1 MRYYNFS
8 TPRPY
13 TLIPILLAG
22 TVIIVLGFF
31 FFVIAAAIAAAV
43 IIGTSLYRLFFANTV
58 RKSTGRV
65 EASTDPSTDDGFT
78 EYKLVESI
86 PHDKKE

>member
-1 MRYYNFS
+1 M
-8 TPRPY
+8 
-13 TLIPILLAG
+13 LLAG
-22 TVIIVLGFF
+22 AVIIVLGFF
-31 FFVIAAAIAAAV
+31 FFIFAAAIAAAV
-43 IIGTSLYRLFFANTV
+43 IIGASFYRLFFANPV

-65 EASTDPSTDDGFT
+65 KASADPSTDDGFT